1 VSDRATTEEIVVEIA
16 KQFGDA
22 ELFTRRGRSKRF
34 TLGVEPPAMVS
45 AFEEGWAMR
54 AGDRRGSFAAFGTGR
69 PSLDGPW
76 PERRSPPLR
85 LPQIKT
91 AMTSWQP
98 GDGGDQ
104 GLLAEPEARTF
115 LEAIDRALAKE
126 LAGARLFAAVL
137 EDGSSESEI
146 ASSRGALASWRNRAA
161 SLRVEG
167 TLDPANRSV
176 SAALVFS
183 ERSAQRLQP
192 LAIARR
198 MADRL
203 HVAREGKAPERDR
216 GEFLM
221 APVVT
226 ATLLAAMRPF
236 LVGPRAPAR
245 IEPLRDRR
253 GRVASETVTL
263 IDNGALEGGV
273 LAAPVDGEGVA
284 TREVVLIDQG
294 VFRQPL
300 LAWWQARPPF
310 ERFSGICRRDG
321 WRDLPSPGFSHFFL
335 RPQPETTVAMLLGGV
350 ARGYYVLDVLG
361 AVQLEVESGRFA
373 VPVCGFA
380 VQGGRATAPVA
391 ESILTGSIG
400 GLLRNVLGVG
410 RDLSFFPLDGMI
422 GSPSLLVAGLE
433 IRPR

>member
-1 VSDRATTEEIVVEIA
+1 VSNRTVTEEVVTAIA
-16 KQFGDA
+16 QQFGDA
-22 ELFTRRGRSKRF
+22 ELFARRGRSKRF
-34 TLGVEPPAMVS
+34 TMGVEPPTMVS
-45 AFEEGWAMR
+45 AFEEGWSVR
-54 AGDRRGSFAAFGTGR
+54 AGDRRGSFAACGTGR
-69 PSLDGPW
+69 PSADGPW
-76 PERRSPPLR
+76 PERRGPPLR
-85 LPQIKT
+85 LPQVKT
-91 AMTSWQP
+91 SLTSWQP

-126 LAGARLFAAVL
+126 LDGACLVTAVL

-146 ASSRGALASWRNRAA
+146 TSSRGALASWRNRAA

-167 TLDPANRSV
+167 ALRGAERAV

-203 HVAREGKAPERDR
+203 HVAREGRPPERDR

-221 APVVT
+221 APVV
-226 ATLLAAMRPF
+226 AASLLAAMRPF
-236 LVGPRAPAR
+236 LLGPRAPAR

-253 GRVASETVTL
+253 GRVASEIVTL

-273 LAAPVDGEGVA
+273 LSAPVDGEGVA

-310 ERFSGICRRDG
+310 ERFSGCCRRDG
-321 WRDLPSPGFSHFFL
+321 WRDLPRPGFSHLFL
-335 RPQPETTVAMLLGGV
+335 RPRPETTVAMLLGGV
-350 ARGYYVLDVLG
+350 ARGYYLLDTLGGVELDVD
-361 AVQLEVESGRFA
+361 SGRFA

-391 ESILTGSIG
+391 ESMLAGSIG
-400 GLLRNVLGVG
+400 GLLRNILGVG

>member
-1 VSDRATTEEIVVEIA
+1 VNDRAASEEVVGAIT

-22 ELFTRRGRSKRF
+22 EVFARRGRSKRF
-34 TLGVEPPAMVS
+34 TMGIEPPAMVS
-45 AFEEGWAMR
+45 AFEEGWAVR
-54 AGDRRGSFAAFGTGR
+54 AGDRRMSFAAFGTGR
-69 PSLDGPW
+69 PSADGPW
-76 PERRSPPLR
+76 PERRGPPLR
-85 LPQIKT
+85 LPEIKT

-115 LEAIDRALAKE
+115 LEAIDRALGKE
-126 LAGARLFAAVL
+126 LAGARLVGAVL

-167 TLDPANRSV
+167 ALAGGERAV
-176 SAALVFS
+176 EAALTFN

-203 HVAREGKAPERDR
+203 HVAREGRPPERDR
-216 GEFLM
+216 GEFLISPLVM
-221 APVVT
+221 

-236 LVGPRAPAR
+236 LLGPRAPAR

-253 GRVASETVTL
+253 GRVASEIVTL
-263 IDNGALEGGV
+263 VDHGALEGGV
-273 LAAPVDGEGVA
+273 LSAPVDGEGVP

-300 LAWWQARPPF
+300 LSWWQARPPF
-310 ERFSGICRRDG
+310 ERFSGCCRRDG
-321 WRDLPSPGFSHFFL
+321 WRDLPRPGFSHLFL
-335 RPQPETTVAMLLGGV
+335 RPRPETTVAMLLGGV
-350 ARGYYVLDVLG
+350 ARGYYLLDTLG
-361 AVQLEVESGRFA
+361 AVDLDADSGRFS

-380 VQGGRATAPVA
+380 VQGGRATAPVGEA
-391 ESILTGSIG
+391 IVMGSIG
-400 GLLRNVLGVG
+400 GLLRNILGVG
-410 RDLSFFPLDGMI
+410 RDLSFFPLAGMI